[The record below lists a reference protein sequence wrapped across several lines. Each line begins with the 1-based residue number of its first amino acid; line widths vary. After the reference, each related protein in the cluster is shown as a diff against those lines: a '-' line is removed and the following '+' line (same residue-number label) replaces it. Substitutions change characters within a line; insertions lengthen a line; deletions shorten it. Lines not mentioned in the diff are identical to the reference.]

1 VNSTS
6 FRTSTTT
13 WTKVIENRSI
23 LEHLLARTHIE
34 AKFAWDKGAVEAEMA
49 EALYDIRRAQ
59 WRWDYAAASHG
70 GAFHAPVEMLRI
82 LGSGIAIA
90 QEARLKIRSVL
101 ASLGHPGD
109 VPMPD
114 ISTKSKAQAYI
125 GLDKEQL
132 NADKTR
138 FQRELLPEW
147 LREAGEREAG
157 MQQFDGLEGRV
168 KPYGLR

>member
-1 VNSTS
+1 MD
-6 FRTSTTT
+6 R
-13 WTKVIENRSI
+13 VIENRSI

-34 AKFAWDKGAVEAEMA
+34 AKFAWDKGATEVQMK
-49 EALYDIRRAQ
+49 EALKDIRRAQ

-101 ASLGHPGD
+101 ASLGYTGE

-114 ISTKSKAQAYI
+114 LSTKGKAQAYI
-125 GLDKEQL
+125 GLDMEQL
-132 NADKTR
+132 NADKAR

-147 LREAGEREAG
+147 LREAREREAV
-157 MQQFDGLEGRV
+157 MPQFEGLEGRV